1 MAITK
6 DQAGKLSA
14 QIYALVRACPKGRV
28 TTYGW
33 LAGAVGYPRG
43 ARVVGWIMSATPANL
58 DIPAHRVINKDGV
71 LTGSKAFGAK
81 DRMRTLLEEDG
92 VTFEEDGHVDM
103 KRYGWDPRLD
113 LNPDEL
119 QEVLDNARTLRV
131 EPPDTLMRLLNDD
144 PASPFKLSDPL

>member
-6 DQAGKLSA
+6 DQAGKLST
-14 QIYALVRACPKGRV
+14 QVYALVRACPKGRV

-43 ARVVGWIMSATPANL
+43 ARMVGWIMSATPANQ

-71 LTGSKAFGAK
+71 LTASKAFGAK

-119 QEVLDNARTLRV
+119 QEILDSAKTQRM

-144 PASPFKLSDPL
+144 PASPFKQSDPL

>member
-6 DQAGKLSA
+6 EQTGKLSA
-14 QIYALVRACPKGRV
+14 QVYALVKACPKGRV

-33 LAGAVGYPRG
+33 LAAALGYPRG
-43 ARVVGWIMSATPANL
+43 ARMVGWIMSATPAHLNV
-58 DIPAHRVINKDGV
+58 PAHRVISKEGI

-92 VTFEEDGHVDM
+92 VRFEPDGHVDM

-119 QEVLDNARTLRV
+119 QEVLDGAQSLRV
-131 EPPDTLMRLLNDD
+131 EPSDTLLRLLNDD
-144 PASPFKLSDPL
+144 PASPFKQSDPL

>member
-6 DQAGKLSA
+6 AQTGKLSA
-14 QIYALVRACPKGRV
+14 QVYALVRACPKGRV

-33 LAGAVGYPRG
+33 LAGAIGYPRG
-43 ARVVGWIMSATPANL
+43 ARVVGWIMSATPAGL
-58 DIPAHRVINKDGV
+58 DIPAQRVISKEGV
-71 LTGSKAFGAK
+71 LTGAAAFGAQ
-81 DRMRTLLEEDG
+81 DRMRSLLEEDG

-119 QEVLDNARTLRV
+119 QEVLDGAQSLRV
-131 EPPDTLMRLLNDD
+131 EPPDELVRLLNDD
-144 PASPFKLSDPL
+144 QASPFKKSDPL